1 MEIWFIFSKTLT
13 FKDKP
18 TIIILYIKIVERRR
32 KMEYIKRLAEN
43 VIKKQEKMF
52 KTILVTDA
60 RQVGKTTMLK
70 NINRY

>member
-43 VIKKQEKMF
+43 VIKSKK
-52 KTILVTDA
+52 KC
-60 RQVGKTTMLK
+60 LK
-70 NINRY
+70 LF